1 MLRPVIEHPLY
12 FQLLDFV
19 AFMKFINPKITVQN
33 IEDEI
38 FWLVR
43 MEHTFAEGEYIDIQL
58 TVPRDAQQG
67 LASLQK
73 RLLIQTQ
80 AKLQRLI
87 DHLAGSEKSLPEN

>member
-1 MLRPVIEHPLY
+1 MET
-12 FQLLDFV
+12 
-19 AFMKFINPKITVQN
+19 INPRITIQN
-33 IEDEI
+33 IKDDI

-43 MEHTFAEGEYIDIQL
+43 MEHSFAEDEYIDIQL

-67 LASLQK
+67 LAALQT

-87 DHLAGSEKSLPEN
+87 DQLANSDKQPPEN

>member
-1 MLRPVIEHPLY
+1 ME
-12 FQLLDFV
+12 
-19 AFMKFINPKITVQN
+19 FINPKITVQN
-33 IEDEI
+33 IEDDI

-67 LASLQK
+67 LAALQK